1 MVFLWWGKLRVW
13 HIFLID
19 VFLLSLTLSA
29 RAATCDAGYWLNE
42 SNKCVKCQIGENYY
56 CPGDDT
62 KVPCP
67 TASNEYFSNLANDT
81 FGESTIISI
90 VLGAWQEGGLITEPG
105 WGCYA
110 DVFIQTAMGNVL
122 VESSYA
128 ENYFHP
134 GKQFWYKA
142 APGYYLS
149 NYYGWTTYYKT
160 VLPCENTPPVHA
172 HFSEETE
179 PDNPICLWKCD
190 DGFGRTENDTCL
202 PLCTAGITQLHT
214 GTGLVF
220 NIYAN
225 KQTSPAI
232 HLKPDDSDTV
242 CYVNLTSGAGNN
254 AINIR
259 YNDTVYHTT
268 N

>member
-1 MVFLWWGKLRVW
+1 MRVW

-62 KVPCP
+62 RVPCP

-90 VLGAWQEGGLITEPG
+90 KLNAWHGDGLITEPG
-105 WGCYA
+105 WGCFT

-122 VESSYA
+122 VESAYA
-128 ENYFHP
+128 ENYWNIE
-134 GKQFWYKA
+134 QLFWYKA

-149 NYYGWTTYYKT
+149 NYHGWTAYYKT

-179 PDNPICLWKCD
+179 TDNPICLWECD
-190 DGFGRTENDTCL
+190 SGYGRHGNSCL
-202 PLCTAGITQLHT
+202 PLCTAGITKFHVGNDVSFNVYRDKIT
-214 GTGLVF
+214 TPSINVMVAGGTVCHVCVETGL
-220 NIYAN
+220 
-225 KQTSPAI
+225 
-232 HLKPDDSDTV
+232 
-242 CYVNLTSGAGNN
+242 GR
-254 AINIR
+254 INIS
-259 YNDTVYHTT
+259 DGTSIWHATD
-268 N
+268 